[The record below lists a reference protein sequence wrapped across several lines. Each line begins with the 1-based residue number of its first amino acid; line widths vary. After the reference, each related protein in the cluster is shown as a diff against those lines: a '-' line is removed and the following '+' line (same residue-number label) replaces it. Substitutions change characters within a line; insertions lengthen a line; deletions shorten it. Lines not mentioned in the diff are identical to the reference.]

1 MNEDKV
7 RYYIEKY
14 HSTVFRVA
22 YSYVKKQEDAE
33 DIVQETFLKLYSSEI
48 TFNTDENAKAWL
60 IRVSINLAKD
70 MLKSSWFKG
79 KTELDRDIPYENK
92 DEGIIFDCIHKL
104 KPEYCSVIL
113 LYYYEGY
120 SAKEIAQILKVSHSL
135 ITTRLSRARKQ
146 LKTMLLKEGYYEE

>member
-22 YSYVKKQEDAE
+22 YSYVKNHEDAE
-33 DIVQETFLKLYSSEI
+33 DIVQETFLKLYNSEI

-79 KTELDRDIPYENK
+79 KTELYRDIPYENK
-92 DEGIIFDCIHKL
+92 DEGIIFDCIHRL